1 MSSAIPAPTRLSTL
15 RNTMQYLR
23 DPLEFLAENAEP
35 PVSRVQLSDQTYVV
49 VTDPDAIYDVVV
61 KNPDTFPKPEFMQEQ
76 LSDILGEGLVMNT
89 GDNWQQQRQRLQ
101 PAFFRDVL
109 PTYLE
114 TGRTVTEDY
123 LASAPADGT
132 VDLQAEMMRV
142 AVRIIS
148 RAMLG
153 TEIADDEADAVYD
166 AINVAGDHLT
176 PSLLRAVLPDW
187 VPTPHNVRYRRSTDL
202 IREVTDDVVT
212 QTDIDDA
219 PLYLRLLLD
228 ADIDPQLMQ
237 DELVTILLAGHE
249 TTGATLTFTWYLLGH
264 HPEVQNAVREES
276 RRVLG
281 DRIDGFDRAAMD
293 ALDEMEYT
301 EAVIKEV
308 MRLYPPLYQLLR
320 TAAEP
325 TVIAGYDVPEGSFV
339 SMPQYVVHRDERFFA
354 DPEAFRP
361 ERWLDGGDATDLPE
375 LAYFPFG
382 AGRRRC
388 IGRDLAMLLLKT
400 VVGTVARRREVRT
413 RPGDLDL
420 TASVTLRPHGGLPAR
435 FATPSE

>member
-15 RNTMQYLR
+15 RNTVQYLR
-23 DPLEFLAENAEP
+23 DPLDFLVSHADP
-35 PVSRVQLSDQTYVV
+35 PVSRVRLSDQTYVI
-49 VTDPDAIYDVVV
+49 VTDPDVIYDVAVR
-61 KNPDTFPKPEFMQEQ
+61 NPDTFPKPEFMQKQ
-76 LSDILGEGLVMNT
+76 LYDILGDGLVMNT

-101 PAFFRDVL
+101 PAFFRGAL
-109 PTYLE
+109 PSYLDTTAAVAGE
-114 TGRTVTEDY
+114 Y
-123 LASAPADGT
+123 LDSAPTNDT
-132 VDLQAEMMRV
+132 VNLQAEMMRV

-153 TEIADDEADAVYD
+153 TEITDDEADAVYD

-202 IREVTDDVVT
+202 IRSITNDVVT
-212 QTDIDDA
+212 KTDPDDA

-228 ADIDPQLMQ
+228 ADIDPEMVQ

-264 HPEVQNAVREES
+264 HRAVQEAVREES

-281 DRIDGFDRAAMD
+281 DPSGGFDRAALD
-293 ALDEMEYT
+293 VLDEMEYT
-301 EAVIKEV
+301 EAVLKEV
-308 MRLYPPLYQLLR
+308 MRLYPPLYQLVR
-320 TAAEP
+320 EAKEP
-325 TVIAGYDVPEGSFV
+325 AVIAGYDIPEGSFV

-361 ERWLDGGDATDLPE
+361 DRWLDGGDAADVPE

-388 IGRDLAMLLLKT
+388 IGRDLAMVLLKT
-400 VVGTVARRREVRT
+400 VVGAMAQRREVRT
-413 RPGDLDL
+413 RPGDLNL
-420 TASVTLRPHGGLPAR
+420 TASVTLRPEGGVPAR
-435 FATPSE
+435 FTSPSK